1 MSNTSPTFMFYHTEQ
16 PSEVKVLCK
25 LIDTIYRKG
34 FRCLVLCKDSTQML
48 QLDSTLWSY
57 EQLSF
62 VPHLHEN
69 DEKSEIEKTPVLLST
84 QIVTTNNPSVLILAN
99 QEFADVSNQPFDKI
113 VFLYSKAN
121 TSQQSRY
128 ELLLEKVKSLNINV
142 LHYRQLVDN
151 SWEKI
156 AV

>member
-1 MSNTSPTFMFYHTEQ
+1 MSTTAQTLMVYHTDHLPET
-16 PSEVKVLCK
+16 KVLCK
-25 LIDTIYRKG
+25 LIDTIYKKG
-34 FRCLVLCKDSTQML
+34 FRCLVLCKDKAQML

-62 VPHLHEN
+62 VPHLHEDDN
-69 DEKSEIEKTPVLLST
+69 REEVSQTPVALAT
-84 QIVTTNNPSVLILAN
+84 QVANFNDASVLILAS
-99 QEFADVSNQPFDKI
+99 QEYSDVENAQFDKV
-113 VFLYSKAN
+113 VFLYS
-121 TSQQSRY
+121 QSDAAQKSKY
-128 ELLLEKVKSLNINV
+128 ELLLEKVKPLNINV

>member
-1 MSNTSPTFMFYHTEQ
+1 MSNTTQTLMVYHTDHLPET
-16 PSEVKVLCK
+16 KVLCK
-25 LIDTIYRKG
+25 LIDTIYKKG
-34 FRCLVLCKDSTQML
+34 FRCLVLCKDKAQML

-62 VPHLHEN
+62 VPHLHEDDN
-69 DEKSEIEKTPVLLST
+69 REELGKTPIALAT
-84 QIVTTNNPSVLILAN
+84 QVTNLNDASVLILAG
-99 QEFADVSNQPFDKI
+99 QEYMELDGTPFDKV
-113 VFLYSKAN
+113 VFLYS
-121 TSQQSRY
+121 QSDAAQKSKY
-128 ELLLEKVKSLNINV
+128 ELLLEKVKPLNINV